1 MSILGIK
8 RLFEPSFQNKLTRKL
23 FSLLQGHLK
32 LVRIFNSRRPQLH
45 EICSVSE
52 NTLQIR
58 RQLAT
63 LLASKLCEINDN
75 QKAKKSLRIACDTR
89 LELLH
94 VNEDTLFKWNE
105 MGGTCG
111 KLMGKNSYY
120 ILFEEAQQID
130 YLGYLG
136 VDLRIILKLRL
147 QKLCTGV
154 RTGLKLFNIRST
166 MNTVKNLLVP

>member
-1 MSILGIK
+1 
-8 RLFEPSFQNKLTRKL
+8 
-23 FSLLQGHLK
+23 
-32 LVRIFNSRRPQLH
+32 
-45 EICSVSE
+45 
-52 NTLQIR
+52 
-58 RQLAT
+58 
-63 LLASKLCEINDN
+63 
-75 QKAKKSLRIACDTR
+75 
-89 LELLH
+89 
-94 VNEDTLFKWNE
+94 